1 MPIWSWL
8 WRRRFW
14 RWPAS
19 RWTKAWS
26 VLKKARWQATHQA
39 VQADPELNVVRLCE
53 LARMTPQNYYA
64 RRGVRRRQDVDRALV
79 LALVQAEREQQPRLG
94 GRKLYHLIAPELKA
108 AGVKLG
114 RDRLFVELGRVGWL
128 VPRKPA
134 EWPRT
139 THFDPNLP
147 VFKNLI
153 RRHPA
158 TGPNQV
164 WVADITY
171 IRTREAFL
179 YLGLIT
185 DQWSRKIVGY
195 HLGQTLATG
204 QVLKALAMA
213 VKGLP
218 GTRRPIHHSDRGC
231 QYASH
236 TYVAAVQ
243 QVGLTMSMTEQ
254 NHSAENALAE
264 RVNGILKQEYWLD
277 ATFANRQQARQATG
291 HGIRMYN
298 SRRPHTSLNLA
309 TPEQVHSA
317 GPR

>member
-1 MPIWSWL
+1 MKVIS
-8 WRRRFW
+8 
-14 RWPAS
+14 
-19 RWTKAWS
+19 
-26 VLKKARWQATHQA
+26 
-39 VQADPELNVVRLCE
+39 LCM
-53 LARMTPQNYYA
+53 LAQMTPQNYYA
-64 RRGVRRRQDVDRALV
+64 RRSVRSRREVDVALV

-114 RDRLFVELGRVGWL
+114 RDRFFVELGKAGWL
-128 VPRKPA
+128 VARKPSA
-134 EWPRT
+134 WPKT
-139 THFDPNLP
+139 TQVDPNLP
-147 VFKNLI
+147 VFKNLSK
-153 RRHPA
+153 RCRV

-171 IRTREAFL
+171 IRTRAAFL

-185 DQWSRKIVGY
+185 DRWSRKIVGY
-195 HLGQTLATG
+195 HLGDTLETE

-213 VKGLP
+213 LKGLT
-218 GTRRPIHHSDRGC
+218 GAARPIHHSDRGC

-236 TYVAAVQ
+236 AYVAAVAKA
-243 QVGLTMSMTEQ
+243 GLAMSMTEQ

-277 ATFANRQQARQATG
+277 ANFADRQQAWQATA

-298 SRRPHTSLNLA
+298 TRRPHTALKFA
-309 TPEQVHSA
+309 TPDQVHHA
-317 GPR
+317 DEK